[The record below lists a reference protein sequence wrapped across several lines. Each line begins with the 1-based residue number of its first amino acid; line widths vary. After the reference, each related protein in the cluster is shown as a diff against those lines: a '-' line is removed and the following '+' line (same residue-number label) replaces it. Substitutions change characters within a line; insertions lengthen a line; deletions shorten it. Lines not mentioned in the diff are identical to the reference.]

1 MRYEELFKIRPE
13 MFEDYF
19 AIHEVNF
26 AAFDRENDARLVKN

>member
-19 AIHEVNF
+19 PIHEVNF
-26 AAFDRENDARLVKN
+26 AAFDPRTTPD